1 MSSISSIDPTQST
14 SGIGSASPLERMR
27 QMREVQIANGFSAQN
42 DRRLLLGLGEYDG
55 PVEVEVHWYG
65 AETRVYRD
73 LVIDQYH
80 TIRYRAPAQLA
91 QR

>member
-1 MSSISSIDPTQST
+1 
-14 SGIGSASPLERMR
+14 MR

-65 AETRVYRD
+65 AETQMYRD
-73 LVIDQYH
+73 LTLDQYH
-80 TIRYRAPAQLA
+80 TIRYRPAA
-91 QR
+91 HHQRQPVAEAVKRRALRR